1 MKNSCLLI
9 LLRRLLIQGIL
20 LVLISG
26 CATFQPVPI
35 GKISSAMERVQTKTQ
50 DGVTV
55 SVSVLSAKESEQVF
69 GAPLAK
75 RGIQPVWLRI
85 VNMNDSRYLLL
96 ANKIDRD
103 YFSPHEASW
112 KNHYFASGKANREMD
127 RYFFDQQVPLVIEP
141 QQTVSGFIYTNI
153 DEGVKYLSIDL
164 VREGQYNG
172 FWFISEVPGLKADYM
187 RVDFENLYAADEVI
201 NLEDEQALQ
210 NWLEALPCCVL
221 GGDKKTPGDP
231 LNLVVIAN
239 TGKAIGGFFRQGWNV
254 TETMH
259 WSSIWKTIRS
269 SLFGNLYLSSPV
281 SPLYLFDR
289 RQDFSLQKAR
299 STVDERNHLRL
310 WLAPVRYKG
319 MNVLVG
325 QISRDIGIRLSS
337 KTFVTHK
344 IDPAVDE
351 ARDYLALDMF
361 VSEHVAAFGFVQ
373 GVGEAS
379 FNEPRYNYTND
390 PYYTDGRRLV
400 LIIADEWTNLLDIKR
415 INWPPNVTSQGHK
428 PYNE

>member
-1 MKNSCLLI
+1 
-9 LLRRLLIQGIL
+9 
-20 LVLISG
+20 V
-26 CATFQPVPI
+26 V
-35 GKISSAMERVQTKTQ
+35 E
-50 DGVTV
+50 
-55 SVSVLSAKESEQVF
+55 
-69 GAPLAK
+69 
-75 RGIQPVWLRI
+75 
-85 VNMNDSRYLLL
+85 
-96 ANKIDRD
+96 
-103 YFSPHEASW
+103 
-112 KNHYFASGKANREMD
+112 
-127 RYFFDQQVPLVIEP
+127 
-141 QQTVSGFIYTNI
+141 
-153 DEGVKYLSIDL
+153 
-164 VREGQYNG
+164 
-172 FWFISEVPGLKADYM
+172 
-187 RVDFENLYAADEVI
+187 
-201 NLEDEQALQ
+201 LEDEQALQ
-210 NWLEALPCCVL
+210 SWLEALPCCVL
-221 GGDKKTPGDP
+221 GGDKKTTGDP

-310 WLAPVRYKG
+310 RLAPVRYKG

-337 KTFVTHK
+337 KTFVAHK

-379 FNEPRYNYTND
+379 FNEPRYNYTNA

>member
-1 MKNSCLLI
+1 MKNSYLLI

-20 LVLISG
+20 LALISG

-35 GKISSAMERVQTKTQ
+35 DKIPSAMERVQTKTQ

-153 DEGVKYLSIDL
+153 DEGVKYLSVDL

-172 FWFISEVPGLKADYM
+172 FWFISEVPGLKADYK
-187 RVDFENLYAADEVI
+187 RVDFESLYAADEVVE
-201 NLEDEQALQ
+201 LEDEQALQ
-210 NWLEALPCCVL
+210 SWLEALPCCVL
-221 GGDKKTPGDP
+221 GGDEKTPGDP

-239 TGKAIGGFFRQGWNV
+239 TGKGISGFLRQGWDV

-269 SLFGNLYLSSPV
+269 SLFGSLYRSSPV
-281 SPLYLFDR
+281 SPLYLFGR

-310 WLAPVRYKG
+310 WLAPVKYKG
-319 MNVLVG
+319 MNVAVG

-337 KTFVTHK
+337 KTIVTHK

-361 VSEHVAAFGFVQ
+361 VSEHVAAYGFVQ
-373 GVGEAS
+373 GVGEALI
-379 FNEPRYNYTND
+379 NEPRYNYTND

-400 LIIADEWTNLLDIKR
+400 MIIADEWTNLLDIKR
-415 INWPPNVTSQGHK
+415 INWPPNVTSQDHK
-428 PYNE
+428 PHKE